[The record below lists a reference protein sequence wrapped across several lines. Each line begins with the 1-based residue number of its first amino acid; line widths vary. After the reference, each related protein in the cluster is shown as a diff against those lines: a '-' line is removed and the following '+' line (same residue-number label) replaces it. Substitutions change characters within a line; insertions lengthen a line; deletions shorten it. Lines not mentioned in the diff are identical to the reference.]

1 MSKFHTT
8 GLRSV
13 KTVSLVAVMVMV
25 FSSPLIAADDD
36 KAALEEQLAEAQR
49 LLEADLAN
57 QKETEEKR
65 QAIEDRLAAQKAREQ
80 EILEELKQL
89 CEEQE
94 TISPGTMLSCMAK
107 LNN

>member
-1 MSKFHTT
+1 MSKFHAT

-13 KTVSLVAVMVMV
+13 KSVSLVALMVLV
-25 FSSPLIAADDD
+25 FSPPLFAADDD
-36 KAALEEQLAEAQR
+36 KAALEKQLAEAQR
-49 LLEADLAN
+49 LLEADMAN

-65 QAIEDRLAAQKAREQ
+65 QAIEERLAAQKEREQ
-80 EILEELKQL
+80 EILDELKQL

-94 TISPGTMLSCMAK
+94 TISPGSMQSCMAK